1 MPEKP
6 LRVFQPFAV
15 AVAAALALVACADEP
30 LGSPWPDT
38 SAEPQSAV
46 LPENAA
52 MNTALADLR
61 RVTAAYHDVAAA
73 VADGFVEVVA
83 CEERP
88 GEGPVGTIY
97 GHIPR
102 LLDGVIDPAQPEAL
116 LYEPRSNGQLRL
128 VGVELAI
135 PYALWTAPD
144 PPEFFDVP
152 FQREDELG
160 VFGLHIW
167 VWRHNPDGMFA
178 EANPLVSCDGA
189 T

>member
-6 LRVFQPFAV
+6 LRPFV
-15 AVAAALALVACADEP
+15 RSFAAAAVVLALVACADEP
-30 LGSPWPDT
+30 LGSPSSDAST
-38 SAEPQSAV
+38 DPQPAV

-52 MNTALADLR
+52 LNMALAELR

-102 LLDGVIDPAQPEAL
+102 LLDGVIDPSQPEAL

-135 PYALWTAPD
+135 PYPLWTAPD
-144 PPEFFDVP
+144 PPEFFGVP

-167 VWRHNPDGMFA
+167 VWRHNPEGMFA
-178 EANPLVSCDGA
+178 EANPLVSCDGDA
-189 T
+189 